1 MNRRS
6 IAAILAVAFVFAGAA
21 AAFAATQEYDITVPV
36 TVKLPKGAPGAGGET
51 IGRSGSAAAASGITI
66 SCAVGRG
73 GTLAYSTASGG
84 ATGATGSGST
94 HSQFFDSTGKLIPVL
109 DVVVVVAEEQ
119 GNQGTGMGSANAG
132 QYLCWGKLDNGT
144 TPVNF
149 ISGNI
154 NAK

>member
-6 IAAILAVAFVFAGAA
+6 IAAIFAGAFVLAGAA

-36 TVKLPKGAPGAGGET
+36 TVKGLKMPGGGTAGGGGT
-51 IGRSGSAAAASGITI
+51 GGITI

-73 GTLAYSTASGG
+73 SLAYSTASGG

-94 HSQFFDSTGKLIPVL
+94 HSSLIDRTGKLNPAL
-109 DVVVVVAEEQ
+109 NVVVVVAEQ
-119 GNQGTGMGSANAG
+119 APANAG
-132 QYLCWGKLDNGT
+132 SLADATGATQYLCWGKLDNGT

-154 NAK
+154 R